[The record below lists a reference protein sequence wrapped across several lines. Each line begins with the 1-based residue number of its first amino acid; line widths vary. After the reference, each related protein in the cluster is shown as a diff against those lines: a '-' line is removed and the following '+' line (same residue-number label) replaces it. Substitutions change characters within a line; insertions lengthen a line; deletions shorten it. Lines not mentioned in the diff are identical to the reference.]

1 MKWITH
7 QTGAILGALALN
19 VPVAAVVMCVPGAIL
34 PDLIDLKLAAAGRGG
49 RHSRKAFNQIHR
61 GSSHWFGWW
70 LALWLLVLSVPMP
83 ALAQDALAGA
93 ALGAFS
99 HVLMD
104 MLNPKGVPL
113 LPFGRRGMVSAP
125 VCSTGASGEYA
136 LLACMIAAGLFAL
149 GLKISALL
157 ELS

>member
-7 QTGAILGALALN
+7 QTGAVLGALALN
-19 VPVAAVVMCVPGAIL
+19 VPAAAAVMCVPGAIL
-34 PDLIDLKLAAAGRGG
+34 PDLIDLKLASARGCGR
-49 RHSRKAFNQIHR
+49 RSRKAFNQVHR

-113 LPFGRRGMVSAP
+113 LPFGRTGMVSAP
-125 VCSTGASGEYA
+125 ICSTGSSGEYVF
-136 LLACMIAAGLFAL
+136 LACMIIAALIAL
-149 GLKISALL
+149 GLKISSLL
-157 ELS
+157 GLS